1 VAHIRAEVAQVLGV
15 DSPQAIDVH
24 RGLFELGLDS
34 LMSIELKGRLETSVG
49 QSLPSTLVFNYP
61 TVSDLAGYLAT
72 HVPTVEQAASKT
84 EPRMV
89 ADSTP
94 KAPTPV
100 PLDGDELSEDQLAAL
115 LVKKLDRLH

>member
-1 VAHIRAEVAQVLGV
+1 MAHIRAEVAQVLGV

-72 HVPTVEQAASKT
+72 HVPYRGAGRFGYSYGSSRREIAAA
-84 EPRMV
+84 E
-89 ADSTP
+89 
-94 KAPTPV
+94 
-100 PLDGDELSEDQLAAL
+100 G
-115 LVKKLDRLH
+115 